1 MLELGNNWEIIYH
14 NERIAWGIADPS
26 SNQYA
31 WGSLMVE
38 ELYWGI
44 Q

>member
-1 MLELGNNWEIIYH
+1 MLELGDNWGIIYH
-14 NERIAWGIADPS
+14 NERIAWIADPS
-26 SNQYA
+26 SNEYA

-38 ELYWGI
+38 ETVLGI